1 MHRVWISAQER
12 MMDVLD
18 GVTFADLAPV
28 LADHDGAHSARG
40 SQPSA
45 V

>member
-1 MHRVWISAQER
+1 MHTVWIEAQER

-18 GVTFADLAPV
+18 GVTLADLVPAP
-28 LADHDGAHSARG
+28 A
-40 SQPSA
+40 A

>member
-28 LADHDGAHSARG
+28 LAGHDLAHAAG
-40 SQPSA
+40 SQPSG